1 GIALKCLKIPIGS
14 PETVREASLASL
26 VSRFSGWREEAASR
40 RRDVAAALQRAL
52 EPRAPASVTAAI
64 DHAARVLDIGRTL
77 DVVNRHEHVADIMLT
92 TDLNGF
98 AHHELALVSSVV
110 RRAGD
115 RHAEMIAVGL
125 EGNALEPE
133 QVDRAAIILALA
145 DEIEARCPHGRRIAV
160 DCTIGRSVTLS
171 VPLLP
176 SWLVKDLDKRFER
189 AFGRSLIIRH

>member
-1 GIALKCLKIPIGS
+1 
-14 PETVREASLASL
+14 VREASLASL

-52 EPRAPASVTAAI
+52 EPHAPASVAMAI

-77 DVVNRHEHVADIMLT
+77 DVVNRHVHVADIMLT

-98 AHHELALVSSVV
+98 AHHDLALVSSIV

-115 RHAEMIAVGL
+115 RHADLIALGMGDDAIDAEL
-125 EGNALEPE
+125 
-133 QVDRAAIILALA
+133 VDRAAIILALA

-160 DCTIGRSVTLS
+160 ECTVGRNVTVQ

-176 SWLVKDLDKRFER
+176 SWLERDLDKRFER
-189 AFGRSLIIRH
+189 AFGRALIVRH